1 MAAQLELLP
10 QGDCLTLTLNNPGKR
25 NAVDLAL
32 WQRLAAVFADIA
44 QDSALRCVVIRGAG
58 EVFAAGG
65 DLEEFLTVR
74 ATLEQALAYHDD
86 AVAAALRGIRDCP
99 VPTVAAIRGPCVGG
113 GLEIAACCDL
123 RLASDD
129 AVFGAPINRLGFSM
143 YPGEMAVL
151 LERVPAAVL
160 AEILL
165 EGRLLNASE
174 ALTKGLVT
182 RVVPVAELDSEVEA
196 TVGRIRGGA
205 PLVARWHKQWLRRL
219 QNGQP
224 LMAAEKAESF
234 AFLDTAD
241 YREGM
246 AAFLEKRR
254 PNFTAE

>member
-1 MAAQLELLP
+1 MAAQLELLA
-10 QGDCLTLTLNNPGKR
+10 QGDTLTLTLNNPGKR

-32 WQRLAAVFADIA
+32 WQRLASVFAEIA
-44 QDSALRCVVIRGAG
+44 ADKQLRCVVIRGAG

-123 RLASDD
+123 RLASED

-165 EGRLLNASE
+165 EGRLLNAAE

-182 RVVPVAELDSEVEA
+182 RVVPVAELESEVEA
-196 TVGRIRGGA
+196 TVSRIRGGA

-219 QNGQP
+219 QRGEP
-224 LMAAEKAESF
+224 LTAEEKAESF

-254 PNFTAE
+254 PVFKAE

>member
-1 MAAQLELLP
+1 MAAQLELLS

-32 WQRLAAVFADIA
+32 WQRLAAVFAEIA
-44 QDSALRCVVIRGAG
+44 EDAALRCVVIRGAG

-99 VPTVAAIRGPCVGG
+99 VPTVAQIRGPCVGG

-129 AVFGAPINRLGFSM
+129 SVFGAPINRLGFSM

-151 LERVPAAVL
+151 LERVPAALL

-165 EGRLLNASE
+165 EGRLLNAAE

-182 RVVPVAELDSEVEA
+182 RVVPVAELESEVEA

-219 QNGQP
+219 QSGVP
-224 LMAAEKAESF
+224 LTAAEKAESF
-234 AFLDTAD
+234 AFLATED

-254 PNFTAE
+254 PNFLAK